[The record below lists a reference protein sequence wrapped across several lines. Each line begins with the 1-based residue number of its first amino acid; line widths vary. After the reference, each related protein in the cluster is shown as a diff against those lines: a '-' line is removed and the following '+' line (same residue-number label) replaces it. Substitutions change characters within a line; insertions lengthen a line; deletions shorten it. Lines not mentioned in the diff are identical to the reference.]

1 MSRILSSSAHNFG
14 VWIRNQNFKFIVWCM
29 QKTIKCWRLS
39 KWLCWSNAW
48 WQYWNNFV
56 YYNCWFT
63 SQLLLY
69 GRIVKCKSI
78 SLSRHDKTF
87 YFSTQEID
95 FLNLTQYTILT
106 NYCQDLKSA
115 EQSDMSRKDKTGCP
129 PMICSSW
136 PSMYYNIINSLLT
149 IVCLNG
155 AVQYTI
161 PSSCMYWPHCCPVSV
176 QQLQSGNM
184 FWWHW
189 LNILWWLT
197 TFFFQIQ
204 EKILN

>member
-1 MSRILSSSAHNFG
+1 MSRILSSSAHSFG

-87 YFSTQEID
+87 YFSTHEID
-95 FLNLTQYTILT
+95 FFKSFTQYTILT
-106 NYCQDLKSA
+106 NYCQDLKVSRTIGYV
-115 EQSDMSRKDKTGCP
+115 QKGQNRMSTNDM
-129 PMICSSW
+129 
-136 PSMYYNIINSLLT
+136 LFLT
-149 IVCLNG
+149 FDVL
-155 AVQYTI
+155 QY
-161 PSSCMYWPHCCPVSV
+161 H
-176 QQLQSGNM
+176 
-184 FWWHW
+184 
-189 LNILWWLT
+189 
-197 TFFFQIQ
+197 
-204 EKILN
+204 K